1 MGIGVGGLMSGLDT
15 NSIITQMMQLERRP
29 ILLLQQKE
37 AGIQARI
44 SALGSLKSG
53 LAGLQTATKALKS
66 TSGYGSMQT
75 TSGNSTVLAA
85 TASSSAV
92 AGKYQVEVASLAK
105 AQQVR
110 SSAFAASDTEVGT
123 GTLTITVGSGTPV
136 NITIDDSNKTLAGI
150 AGAINAADAGVTAG
164 VIYDGSNYY
173 LTLASEETGAANTIS
188 LSIDDA
194 DLVNNDVNGLSRLI
208 YIDEDPPTSP
218 TIGMVETQAAAN
230 AALSINGI
238 TVERSGNTISDLI
251 EGVTITLKQADA
263 GNPFELVVARDS
275 STVTA
280 NVKDFVKQYNALTDA
295 LKSLAGYNSAT
306 KQGGILQGDSLTRQM
321 QGRVRAFMHR
331 QFGDSSQEV
340 RRLSDLGLSVDK
352 DGKLSLN
359 EATLTSALADNREKI
374 EAFFASTDTDS
385 EGFAVQL
392 DAVLDAYLQSGTG
405 LLAAKEKGFKSS
417 VDLIGD
423 QVERLELRISKRE
436 EVLRK
441 QFESLESLMAQFTS
455 TSNALEGQL
464 QSLANLNANIAK
476 RK

>member
-37 AGIQARI
+37 AGIQSRI
-44 SALGSLKSG
+44 SALGALKSG
-53 LAGLQTATKALKS
+53 LVGLQASTTVLKS
-66 TSGYGSMQT
+66 TSGYGTMQA

-85 TASSSAV
+85 TASSSSV

-110 SSAFAASDTEVGT
+110 SSAFAGSDTVVGT
-123 GTLTITVGSGTPV
+123 GTLSITVGSGTPV

-173 LTLASEETGAANTIS
+173 LTLASKATGAANTIS
-188 LSIDDA
+188 LSIDDD
-194 DLVNNDVNGLSRLI
+194 DLVDNDAAGLSKL
-208 YIDEDPPTSP
+208 YTTPASQTL
-218 TIGMVETQAAAN
+218 TQTQAAAN
-230 AALSINGI
+230 AALSVNGI
-238 TVERSGNTISDLI
+238 AVERSGNTISDLI
-251 EGVTITLKQADA
+251 EGVTINLKQADA
-263 GNPFELVVARDS
+263 GNPFELVVARDN

-321 QGRVRAFMHR
+321 RGQVSAFLHR
-331 QFGDSSQEV
+331 QFGDSGQDI

-359 EATLTSALADNREKI
+359 EATLSSALADKREAV

-392 DAVLDAYLQSGTG
+392 DTMLDGYLKSGTG
-405 LLAAKEKGFKSS
+405 LLAAKEKGLKSS

-423 QVERLELRISKRE
+423 QVERIELRISKRE

-455 TSNALEGQL
+455 TSSSLDQQL